1 MELKARKQI
10 VWTRHARMKMAFY
23 GLSRQ
28 RVLRVLHTPRR
39 TEDGVA
45 PKTVA
50 MMQPAS
56 VKAAADKSVLFRTAM
71 GKPAF
76 IKTATDG
83 SVLMRKTGDGPR
95 KEVWSQEI
103 WVMIQDLGKERRII
117 SAWRYPGMTK
127 PRDREARGVMRQAY
141 EDFIREENAGM
152 V

>member
-1 MELKARKQI
+1 
-10 VWTRHARMKMAFY
+10 
-23 GLSRQ
+23 
-28 RVLRVLHTPRR
+28 
-39 TEDGVA
+39 
-45 PKTVA
+45 
-50 MMQPAS
+50 MQPAS
-56 VKAAADKSVLFRTAM
+56 VKTTADKPALFRSAT
-71 GKPAF
+71 GKPAPF
-76 IKTATDG
+76 KAATG
-83 SVLMRKTGDGPR
+83 GGPR

>member
-1 MELKARKQI
+1 
-10 VWTRHARMKMAFY
+10 
-23 GLSRQ
+23 
-28 RVLRVLHTPRR
+28 
-39 TEDGVA
+39 
-45 PKTVA
+45 
-50 MMQPAS
+50 MQPAS
-56 VKAAADKSVLFRTAM
+56 VKTMA

-76 IKTATDG
+76 FHTTAGKPAPFKAATVGSPSIK
-83 SVLMRKTGDGPR
+83 KTGGGPR

-141 EDFIREENAGM
+141 EDFVREENAGM